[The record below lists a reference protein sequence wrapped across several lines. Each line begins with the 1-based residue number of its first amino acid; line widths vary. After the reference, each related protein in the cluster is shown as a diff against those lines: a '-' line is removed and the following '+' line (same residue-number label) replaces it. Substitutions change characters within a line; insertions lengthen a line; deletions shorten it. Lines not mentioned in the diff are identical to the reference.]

1 MAMCSV
7 LLLHFCSFFNVIL
20 FFRIK
25 FVKGSN
31 LFTGSGT
38 KYYHGFNVSLCGG
51 DTTVTCSQN
60 VTSEETYRKSNIPVC
75 YYYFI
80 NTYAPDCMEIK

>member
-1 MAMCSV
+1 MQ
-7 LLLHFCSFFNVIL
+7 F

-51 DTTVTCSQN
+51 DKTVTCSQN
-60 VTSEETYRKSNIPVC
+60 VTSEETYGKSSIVC
-75 YYYFI
+75 
-80 NTYAPDCMEIK
+80 CIKKNSIHLIV